1 MFYQQTPQPDQS
13 HFPIFNPGLI
23 GVSPLQHVPTGQQV
37 LPPLVN
43 DMFLIGFSDCAQEAI
58 RYLVDVEGLSPHDPM
73 VLGLQQHLYEQ
84 QRIFELN
91 VLLRNSFQLN
101 SYNSAPDV
109 RSEVNITQGNC
120 EQLKNSKLDR
130 HDSIEDKETIDIH
143 ETNADEWTMNENVS
157 SVDKE
162 RTNIEQFNPTDSNT
176 SETDVPKKVA
186 DLVNELFSL
195 LQEEENDM
203 YQESDSDVD
212 EGFDELVEQEVVP

>member
-1 MFYQQTPQPDQS
+1 M
-13 HFPIFNPGLI
+13 
-23 GVSPLQHVPTGQQV
+23 

-43 DMFLIGFSDCAQEAI
+43 DMFLTGFSDCAQEAI

-91 VLLRNSFQLN
+91 VLLRNSFHLN

-109 RSEVNITQGNC
+109 RSELNITQGNC
-120 EQLKNSKLDR
+120 EQLKHSKLDM
-130 HDSIEDKETIDIH
+130 HDSIEDTETI
-143 ETNADEWTMNENVS
+143 TNADEWTMKENAS

-176 SETDVPKKVA
+176 GETDVPKKVS

-203 YQESDSDVD
+203 YLESDSDMD
-212 EGFDELVEQEVVP
+212 EGFDEIVEQEVVQ